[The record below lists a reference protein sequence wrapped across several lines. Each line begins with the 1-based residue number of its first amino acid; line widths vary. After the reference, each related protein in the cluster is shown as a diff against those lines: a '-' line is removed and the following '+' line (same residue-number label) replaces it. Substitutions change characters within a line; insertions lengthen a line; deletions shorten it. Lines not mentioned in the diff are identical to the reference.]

1 MLRKDVC
8 KILTENK
15 NSIVYIA
22 SSNKNLEIYFDKMW
36 EEKSIK
42 LIKISDIQE
51 ESEYFKINYELLE
64 ALKSDLKVVILV
76 SVEGILSQY
85 SLNEDMIT
93 LNLGSNVVRKDLIDI
108 LEKNNFKKKYLVED
122 RMEYSVRGDIID
134 VFPPNGEYPIRVEFF
149 GNEIDRITNFSCTDQ
164 KSFEKLSIVNMYIN
178 KNKKNLLNFLEII
191 ARFKKNREVDIY
203 LENEEIVSYKI
214 EESIIRDR
222 DNENS
227 YKNIYNSL
235 EKESIK
241 LNVIKSEGDNQRQK
255 PKFSKGGIKYENT
268 SQIRE
273 GDYIIHENYGVGLY
287 LGIEE
292 INGKDYLAIKYADED
307 KLFVPIEGLNKI
319 ERFLVDPGN
328 VPELYNLG
336 RRGFKKR
343 REKLEEDMLKFAEEI
358 VKIQAKRALNMGFKF
373 SPDTVWQEEFE
384 EKFPYIETRDQKRA
398 IEDVKRDME
407 SSKVMDRI
415 VCGDVGYGK
424 TEVALRAA
432 FKAIMDGKQV
442 LFIAPTTVLAQQ
454 HYERFLERYKDYPIT
469 VELLSRLSNEKDQKE
484 IIKKMLSGSIDIII
498 GTHRLLSEDVK
509 LKDLGLVIID
519 EEQKFGVKA
528 KEKLKKMRT
537 NVDMLTLTATP
548 IPRTL
553 NYALLGIRDIS
564 VIETAPEGRVP
575 VETTFINDDK
585 KEIREVIMKEI
596 AREGQVFYIFNRVK
610 RMEDKLNELKKAL
623 PKFVSI
629 EYIHG
634 KMSPKNIKEKLK
646 SFEDGD
652 IDILLS
658 TTIIENGIDIENANT
673 ILIEGI
679 DKLGLS
685 QVYQLRG
692 RVGRGKRKG
701 YCYLVIDKD
710 KKTGKKAT
718 QRKETLKEIGELGG
732 GFKLS
737 LEDMRIRGAGEIL
750 GEKQHGALETFGY
763 NLYTKLLQ
771 EEIAKVRGEE
781 EESSEIKIYLE
792 EDSYLPKDYIEGD
805 ERLVVYRRLV
815 DIKKI
820 EDLKEIELEM
830 KDRFGDLP
838 KEAKNLLNYLEIKIL
853 AKKLKII
860 EILKT
865 NSEIFIKFDNE
876 YIQFEKIMKLI
887 ELKKARYS
895 SKDNGIFYKGEIL
908 EFLKWY
914 EGDDI

>member
-328 VPELYNLG
+328 IPELYNLG

>member
-610 RMEDKLNELKKAL
+610 RMEDKLNELKKVL

-718 QRKETLKEIGELGG
+718 QRKDTLKEIGELGG

-792 EDSYLPKDYIEGD
+792 EDSYLPKDYIEGN
-805 ERLVVYRRLV
+805 ERLVIYRRLV

-820 EDLKEIELEM
+820 EDLKEIELEI

-838 KEAKNLLNYLEIKIL
+838 KEAKNLLDYLEIKIL

-914 EGDDI
+914 EGEDI

>member
-164 KSFEKLSIVNMYIN
+164 KSFKKLSIVNMYIN

-191 ARFKKNREVDIY
+191 ARFKKNKKVDIY
-203 LENEEIVSYKI
+203 LENEEIVGYKI

-610 RMEDKLNELKKAL
+610 RMEDKLNELKKVL

-792 EDSYLPKDYIEGD
+792 EGSYLPKDYIEGD

-865 NSEIFIKFDNE
+865 NSEIFIKFNNE

-887 ELKKARYS
+887 EVKKARYS
-895 SKDNGIFYKGEIL
+895 SKENGIFYKGEIL

>member
-876 YIQFEKIMKLI
+876 YIQFEKIMK
-887 ELKKARYS
+887 
-895 SKDNGIFYKGEIL
+895 
-908 EFLKWY
+908 
-914 EGDDI
+914 

>member
-328 VPELYNLG
+328 IPELYNLG

-914 EGDDI
+914 EG

>member
-1 MLRKDVC
+1 
-8 KILTENK
+8 
-15 NSIVYIA
+15 
-22 SSNKNLEIYFDKMW
+22 
-36 EEKSIK
+36 
-42 LIKISDIQE
+42 
-51 ESEYFKINYELLE
+51 
-64 ALKSDLKVVILV
+64 
-76 SVEGILSQY
+76 
-85 SLNEDMIT
+85 
-93 LNLGSNVVRKDLIDI
+93 
-108 LEKNNFKKKYLVED
+108 
-122 RMEYSVRGDIID
+122 
-134 VFPPNGEYPIRVEFF
+134 
-149 GNEIDRITNFSCTDQ
+149 
-164 KSFEKLSIVNMYIN
+164 
-178 KNKKNLLNFLEII
+178 
-191 ARFKKNREVDIY
+191 
-203 LENEEIVSYKI
+203 
-214 EESIIRDR
+214 
-222 DNENS
+222 
-227 YKNIYNSL
+227 
-235 EKESIK
+235 
-241 LNVIKSEGDNQRQK
+241 
-255 PKFSKGGIKYENT
+255 
-268 SQIRE
+268 
-273 GDYIIHENYGVGLY
+273 
-287 LGIEE
+287 
-292 INGKDYLAIKYADED
+292 
-307 KLFVPIEGLNKI
+307 
-319 ERFLVDPGN
+319 
-328 VPELYNLG
+328 
-336 RRGFKKR
+336 
-343 REKLEEDMLKFAEEI
+343 
-358 VKIQAKRALNMGFKF
+358 
-373 SPDTVWQEEFE
+373 
-384 EKFPYIETRDQKRA
+384 
-398 IEDVKRDME
+398 
-407 SSKVMDRI
+407 
-415 VCGDVGYGK
+415 
-424 TEVALRAA
+424 
-432 FKAIMDGKQV
+432 
-442 LFIAPTTVLAQQ
+442 
-454 HYERFLERYKDYPIT
+454 
-469 VELLSRLSNEKDQKE
+469 
-484 IIKKMLSGSIDIII
+484 
-498 GTHRLLSEDVK
+498 LLSEDVK

>member
-610 RMEDKLNELKKAL
+610 RMEDKLNELKKVL

-646 SFEDGD
+646 S
-652 IDILLS
+652 
-658 TTIIENGIDIENANT
+658 
-673 ILIEGI
+673 
-679 DKLGLS
+679 
-685 QVYQLRG
+685 
-692 RVGRGKRKG
+692 
-701 YCYLVIDKD
+701 
-710 KKTGKKAT
+710 
-718 QRKETLKEIGELGG
+718 
-732 GFKLS
+732 
-737 LEDMRIRGAGEIL
+737 
-750 GEKQHGALETFGY
+750 
-763 NLYTKLLQ
+763 
-771 EEIAKVRGEE
+771 
-781 EESSEIKIYLE
+781 
-792 EDSYLPKDYIEGD
+792 
-805 ERLVVYRRLV
+805 
-815 DIKKI
+815 
-820 EDLKEIELEM
+820 
-830 KDRFGDLP
+830 
-838 KEAKNLLNYLEIKIL
+838 
-853 AKKLKII
+853 
-860 EILKT
+860 
-865 NSEIFIKFDNE
+865 
-876 YIQFEKIMKLI
+876 
-887 ELKKARYS
+887 
-895 SKDNGIFYKGEIL
+895 
-908 EFLKWY
+908 
-914 EGDDI
+914 

>member
-191 ARFKKNREVDIY
+191 ARFKKNKKVDIY
-203 LENEEIVSYKI
+203 LENEEIVGYKI

-328 VPELYNLG
+328 IPELYNLG

-887 ELKKARYS
+887 EVKKARYS
-895 SKDNGIFYKGEIL
+895 SKENGIFYKGEIL

>member
-865 NSEIFIKFDNE
+865 NSEIFIKFNNE

-887 ELKKARYS
+887 EVKKARYS
-895 SKDNGIFYKGEIL
+895 SKENGIFYKGEIL

>member
-93 LNLGSNVVRKDLIDI
+93 LNLGSNVSRKDLIDI

-134 VFPPNGEYPIRVEFF
+134 VFPPNGEYPVRVEFF

-191 ARFKKNREVDIY
+191 AKFKKNRKVDIY
-203 LENEEIVSYKI
+203 LENDEIVSYKI

-222 DNENS
+222 DNEYN
-227 YKNIYNSL
+227 YKDIYNNL

-241 LNVIKSEGDNQRQK
+241 LDVIKSEGDNQKQK

-292 INGKDYLAIKYADED
+292 ISGKDYLAIKYADED

-343 REKLEEDMLKFAEEI
+343 REKLEEDMLKFAKEI

-432 FKAIMDGKQV
+432 FKAIMNGKQV

-469 VELLSRLSNEKDQKE
+469 VDLLSRLSNDKDQKE
-484 IIKKMLSGSIDIII
+484 IIKKISSGSIDIII

-710 KKTGKKAT
+710 KKNGKKAT
-718 QRKETLKEIGELGG
+718 QRKETLNEIGELGG

-805 ERLVVYRRLV
+805 ERLVIYRRLV
-815 DIKKI
+815 DIKKL
-820 EDLKEIELEM
+820 EDLKEIELEI
-830 KDRFGDLP
+830 KDRFGNLP
-838 KEAKNLLNYLEIKIL
+838 KEAKNLLDYLEIKIL

-887 ELKKARYS
+887 ELKRARYS

-908 EFLKWY
+908 EFLRWY

>member
-93 LNLGSNVVRKDLIDI
+93 LNLGSNISRKDLIDI

-469 VELLSRLSNEKDQKE
+469 VELLSRLSNDKDQKE
-484 IIKKMLSGSIDIII
+484 IIKKISSGSIDIII

-610 RMEDKLNELKKAL
+610 RMEDKLNELKKVL

-701 YCYLVIDKD
+701 YCYLVVDKD

-718 QRKETLKEIGELGG
+718 QRKDTLKEIGELGG

-805 ERLVVYRRLV
+805 ERLVIYRRLV

-820 EDLKEIELEM
+820 EDLKEIELEI

-838 KEAKNLLNYLEIKIL
+838 KEAKNLLDYLEIKIL

-914 EGDDI
+914 EGEDI